1 MSVLPAV
8 MVFAGPR
15 DRYQTALALQERGLL
30 DCLVTEAYFGPGLA
44 HTGLLGHA
52 FHRFASA
59 RHHPAIPSSGV
70 RTSWSA
76 FCSAAIARIAGA
88 KNTPWLAR
96 SDRALSEK
104 AGRLALRTQSPLV
117 AYSYYAGPAFRI
129 LEKSGLPCILFQV
142 HPHGGLL
149 RRLYREEI
157 DRVPQARASLM
168 EEAEMAADFAP
179 NDDALALATGV
190 ICTSQFTRRSL
201 LEAGCKVPI
210 EVIPYGVDPGVFTP
224 RTRAPKSGPLKV
236 AFVGALSQRKGA
248 SHLLKALASFPA
260 GMVSLIVYSRAPV
273 SRELLAGAGTVD
285 VQYRRGLSDDAL
297 AEDLGRCDLLVLP
310 SIAEGFGLVI
320 LEAMA
325 CGVPVLCTDA
335 TGGADFITHGKDGY
349 VVPAGDPDALRSV
362 MQAALEDPTG
372 LLAVGQAARRKA
384 EGMGWDSYRRNIA
397 AAYQRLI
404 A

>member
-1 MSVLPAV
+1 MSDRPAV

-30 DCLVTEAYFGPGLA
+30 RCLVTEAYFGPGLA
-44 HTGLLGHA
+44 QTKLIGRA
-52 FHRFASA
+52 FHRFASV
-59 RHHPAIPSSGV
+59 RHHPAIPSSAV

-76 FCSAAIARIAGA
+76 FCSAAMARVSGG
-88 KNTPWLAR
+88 KSSPWLAR

-104 AGRLALRTQSPLV
+104 AGQLALRTQSPLV
-117 AYSYYAGPAFRI
+117 AYSYYAGPAFRM
-129 LEKSGLPCILFQV
+129 LEKSGLPRILFQV

-149 RRLYREEI
+149 RRIYREEVEK
-157 DRVPQARASLM
+157 VPQARASLM

-210 EVIPYGVDPGVFTP
+210 EVIPYGVDHEAFAP
-224 RTRAPKSGPLKV
+224 RDDAPRSGPLRV

-260 GMVSLIVYSRAPV
+260 GQVTLVIYSRAPV
-273 SRELLAGAGTVD
+273 SRELLAGAETVD
-285 VQYRRGLSDDAL
+285 IQNRRGLSDAAL

-325 CGVPVLCTDA
+325 CGLPVLCTDA

-349 VVPAGDPDALRSV
+349 VVPAGDADALRSV
-362 MQAALEDPTG
+362 MRTALEDPAG
-372 LLAVGQAARRKA
+372 LLAVGQAARQKA

-397 AAYQRLI
+397 AAYQRLVV
-404 A
+404 